1 MEGIR
6 VYKSSSGRLDFSGVT
21 WENVASSGNGGRGVE
36 IHNDTDVSNM
46 AITNCEFVSN
56 VAQGLRTASNV
67 IVNGLVI
74 TDSTF
79 NGNSYGIYLQGTI
92 NGLTIERSS
101 FNDSIGGYGAYMT
114 ETGPLTN
121 MVIEDSEFNN
131 NVVGLMVWN
140 VQDNA
145 DITITSTLF
154 QNNDRYGVLIWGDT
168 LTNVLIQGSEVL
180 NNDVSVLGYY
190 GIDFYTYADVM
201 NDVAVHYTNITG
213 HTAGGGVKNRN
224 AVAAAIVDATCN
236 WWGDV
241 SGPLDPLDGDGL
253 NQYNPDGLGDAVTE
267 YVLYDP
273 WIGQEGMVTGGGWIM
288 SPAGAYTPDPSLSG
302 KATFGFVS
310 RYKKGA
316 DVPTG
321 NTQFNFQVADLNFH
335 ADSYDWMLI
344 AHHKAMFK
352 GTGTINGT
360 GDYGFMLSAIDEKLT
375 PSTDVDKFRIK
386 IWDKDD
392 GDAVVYDNNIGEDEN
407 ADPAT
412 GIAGGQ
418 IVIHKGK

>member
-1 MEGIR
+1 
-6 VYKSSSGRLDFSGVT
+6 
-21 WENVASSGNGGRGVE
+21 
-36 IHNDTDVSNM
+36 
-46 AITNCEFVSN
+46 
-56 VAQGLRTASNV
+56 
-67 IVNGLVI
+67 
-74 TDSTF
+74 
-79 NGNSYGIYLQGTI
+79 
-92 NGLTIERSS
+92 
-101 FNDSIGGYGAYMT
+101 MT

-121 MVIEDSEFNN
+121 LVIEDSEFNN

-140 VQDNA
+140 EQDNA

-154 QNNDRYGVLIWGDT
+154 QNNDKWGVLIHGNN
-168 LTNVLIQGSEVL
+168 LTDVLIQGSEVL
-180 NNDVSVLGYY
+180 NNDVSNLGYY
-190 GIDFYTYADVM
+190 GIDFNAYHDVM
-201 NDVAVHYTNITG
+201 NNVAVHYTNITG
-213 HTAGGGVKNRN
+213 HTVGGGVKNRN
-224 AVAAAIVDATCN
+224 TVATAIVDATCN

-241 SGPLDPLDGDGL
+241 SGPLDPLDDDGL

-407 ADPAT
+407 ADPTT